1 MRRDG
6 QDVSTVLIA
15 ALRGWL
21 PRQGGARRWGLTV
34 PKLILLIIDMCS
46 DLVVSGE
53 VEPPTFRSSAG
64 AVPDK
69 SGDGYLAGE
78 QVAWIR

>member
-1 MRRDG
+1 VG
-6 QDVSTVLIA
+6 
-15 ALRGWL
+15 
-21 PRQGGARRWGLTV
+21 PTV

-46 DLVVSGE
+46 DLVVSGL
-53 VEPPTFRSSAG
+53 VEPPTFRSSVG

-69 SGDGYLAGE
+69 SGDGSAGQ